1 MKATADFK
9 HDIIQRVNIFSTN
22 EKRKP
27 LDFSASGTA
36 RKTGVPVNRKSCF
49 GQLIFTGA
57 VHRGLGL
64 LRFID

>member
-49 GQLIFTGA
+49 GQLI
-57 VHRGLGL
+57 
-64 LRFID
+64 